1 MTQRFILYIGA
12 CLVFYA
18 CSPAMISV
26 KQEVSKLSLEEMENP
41 YNLTMRQR
49 NDSDY
54 SAIGRSSGVYRIG
67 EVKINLSKFKP
78 FDNNFKISSLSFSDS
93 LIYTAIVRVIG
104 TASSEDY
111 HEDTTLISGEKI
123 LNWKEFKNLGKEA
136 DSEPWKIKSETKGF
150 GNDCP
155 PGICTHYFM
164 AVTKSGFILNV
175 NNIESLN
182 QMIPF
187 VKTPYDALFF
197 IALNTYFPQGK
208 FAKTQD
214 GYLVLLNKSITDCPI
229 DYADI
234 LYHVDRYGKVKE
246 LGRVITRKTALCH

>member
-1 MTQRFILYIGA
+1 MAKQSFLFIGVCFVL
-12 CLVFYA
+12 YA

-54 SAIGRSSGVYRIG
+54 SAIQKTAGFYRIG
-67 EVKINLSKFKP
+67 EVKINLAKFK
-78 FDNNFKISSLSFSDS
+78 FLDTKFNVSSLSFSDS
-93 LIYTAIVRVIG
+93 LIYTAIVRVRG

-111 HEDTTLISGEKI
+111 NEDTILISGEQI
-123 LNWKEFKNLGKEA
+123 LNWKELKKMGTEA
-136 DSEPWKIKSETKGF
+136 DPEPWKMKSEVKGF

-155 PGICTHYFM
+155 PGICTHYFI
-164 AVTKSGFILNV
+164 AVTKSGYIINA
-175 NNIESLN
+175 NNIESLS
-182 QMIPF
+182 QMIPI
-187 VKTPYDALFF
+187 VTTPYDALFF

-208 FAKTQD
+208 FAKNQD
-214 GYLVLLNKSITDCPI
+214 GYLILLNESISDCPI

-234 LYHVDRYGKVKE
+234 LYQVDRYGKVKE